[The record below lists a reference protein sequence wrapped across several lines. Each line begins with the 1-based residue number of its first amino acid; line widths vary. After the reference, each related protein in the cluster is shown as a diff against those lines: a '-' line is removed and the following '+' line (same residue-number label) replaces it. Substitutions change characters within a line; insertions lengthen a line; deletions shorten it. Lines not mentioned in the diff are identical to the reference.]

1 MSGCSVAAHCSP
13 LTAHSSLP
21 LSIYD
26 SRFTIHV
33 LKARIGTS
41 GFGIGQA
48 KYAQLFSCVEVQHTF
63 YQPPSSATL
72 ERWRH
77 AAPSDFE
84 FVLKAW
90 QLITHDAKSPT
101 YRRLKKKLSEVEK
114 QEAGYFRPTAIVK
127 EAWEVTLACAHAL
140 KARTI
145 LFQCPASFK
154 QTKENISNLKEFF
167 SSINRENTDENSDG
181 RSINRKNSKGGG
193 LNLCWEPRGDWDPK
207 VVKSICDE
215 LNLWHVVDPFVS
227 RSVTPNK
234 IYYRLHGRQGWRYEY
249 DDAELRELAA
259 MLAGSRAKRN
269 IPGKGKAPYIF
280 FNNVRMIQ
288 DASRFKAIL
297 EET

>member
-1 MSGCSVAAHCSP
+1 MDNSCRP
-13 LTAHSSLP
+13 R

-33 LKARIGTS
+33 LRASIGTS
-41 GFGIGQA
+41 GFGTGQA

-63 YQPPSSATL
+63 YQPPSLGTL
-72 ERWRH
+72 ERWRA
-77 AAPSDFE
+77 AAPPDFE

-90 QLITHDAKSPT
+90 QLITHDARSPT

-127 EAWEVTLACAHAL
+127 EAWEVTLACARAL
-140 KARTI
+140 EARTI

-167 SSINRENTDENSDG
+167 SSINRKNTDQNSDG
-181 RSINRKNSKGGG
+181 RCTNSKKSKGGG
-193 LNLCWEPRGDWDPK
+193 LYLGWEPRGDWDPK
-207 VVKSICDE
+207 TVKSICDE

-227 RSVTPNK
+227 QSVTPDRL
-234 IYYRLHGRQGWRYEY
+234 YYRLHGRKGWRYEY
-249 DDAELRELAA
+249 DDAELHELAA
-259 MLAGSRAKRN
+259 MLADSLAKRDTS
-269 IPGKGKAPYIF
+269 GKNEAPYIF

-297 EET
+297 QET

>member
-1 MSGCSVAAHCSP
+1 MRSAF
-13 LTAHSSLP
+13 
-21 LSIYD
+21 SIP
-26 SRFTIHV
+26 RLQFTIHV

-63 YQPPSSATL
+63 YQPPSIATL
-72 ERWRH
+72 VRWRH

-90 QLITHDAKSPT
+90 QLITHDARSPT

-167 SSINRENTDENSDG
+167 SSINRENADENSDG

-207 VVKSICDE
+207 VVKSICHE
-215 LNLWHVVDPFVS
+215 LNLWHVVDPLVS
-227 RSVTPNK
+227 RSVTPDK

-259 MLAGSRAKRN
+259 TLAGSRAKRN
-269 IPGKGKAPYIF
+269 IPGKGQAPYIF

-288 DASRFKAIL
+288 DASRFKALL